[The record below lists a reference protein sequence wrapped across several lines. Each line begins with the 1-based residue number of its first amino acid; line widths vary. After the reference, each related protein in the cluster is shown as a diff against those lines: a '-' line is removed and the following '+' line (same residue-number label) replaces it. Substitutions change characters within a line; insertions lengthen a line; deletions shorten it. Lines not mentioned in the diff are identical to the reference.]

1 MKPSVIIWIS
11 ISALLLLFPVWFIVY
26 YVIKYYKKSREL
38 VVKKVAE
45 IKELDAMRNDI
56 LDERKRENEES
67 DSSELQEQEV
77 TDDLLEKKDKVMEV
91 AVPTKES
98 SSEESVQENDL
109 SDAIPVETK
118 QKMIAEKQKK
128 LLEKIKYEALVAKE
142 KWKIDEFEKKLVEG
156 LAIDPEN
163 IDFQELLADLYFTLG
178 HYKKS
183 LSLLKKVIDNDPQD
197 HKAIRQIW
205 EIYLS
210 KWEFHTAELLVE
222 KAIAIKPSNPKYH
235 ISMVEILYNTHRKQ
249 DAAEVLEKVVK
260 LRPANVSYLLALADL
275 YAEIDDVDNA
285 RKYYYRVLE
294 YEPSHIKAKNKLQTL

>member
-1 MKPSVIIWIS
+1 M
-11 ISALLLLFPVWFIVY
+11 Y
-26 YVIKYYKKSREL
+26 YIIKYYRKSREL

-56 LDERKRENEES
+56 LDERKKENEETEQFV
-67 DSSELQEQEV
+67 DNEIQNTPDAFSETQEV
-77 TDDLLEKKDKVMEV
+77 QKPHESTDDTSDQHTNDSDTVDV
-91 AVPTKES
+91 
-98 SSEESVQENDL
+98 SV
-109 SDAIPVETK
+109 PVEAK
-118 QKMIAEKQKK
+118 QRIIAEKQKK

-142 KWKIDEFEKKLVEG
+142 KWKIDEFEKKLVEW
-156 LAIDPEN
+156 LAIDPDN
-163 IDFQELLADLYFTLG
+163 VDFQELLADLYFTLG

-197 HKAIRQIW
+197 HKAIWQIW

-210 KWEFHTAELLVE
+210 KWEFHTSELLVE

-249 DAAEVLEKVVK
+249 DATEVLEKVVK

-275 YAEIDDVDNA
+275 YVEIDDLDNA

>member
-11 ISALLLLFPVWFIVY
+11 ISALLLLFPLWFLVY
-26 YVIKYYKKSREL
+26 YIIKYYRKSREL
-38 VVKKVAE
+38 VVKKVSE
-45 IKELDAMRNDI
+45 IKELDAMRNNI
-56 LDERKRENEES
+56 LDERKRENEEV
-67 DSSELQEQEV
+67 DSSPIIQEQESIGDWV
-77 TDDLLEKKDKVMEV
+77 EENKENKTPEKEPIESLTNEDDIWE
-91 AVPTKES
+91 T
-98 SSEESVQENDL
+98 
-109 SDAIPVETK
+109 IPAETK
-118 QKMIAEKQKK
+118 QKMIIEKQKK

-156 LAIDPEN
+156 LAIDPDN
-163 IDFQELLADLYFTLG
+163 LDFQELLADLYFTLG

-183 LSLLKKVIDNDPQD
+183 LSLLKKVIDRNPQD
-197 HKAIRQIW
+197 HKAIWQIW

-210 KWEFHTAELLVE
+210 KWEFHTSELLIE

-294 YEPSHIKAKNKLQTL
+294 YEPSHVKAKSKLQTL